1 MAIKTYRTN
10 ANVNSACISPN
21 LEHVLVTGGQ
31 DAASV
36 RKVGGRGGSAVGSRG
51 G

>member
-21 LEHVLVTGGQ
+21 LEHVLVAGGQ

-36 RKVGGRGGSAVGSRG
+36 RTQRLAKGGGRGGVRP
-51 G
+51 